1 MEIIQPCGCKKGL
14 HLLYVIDNIYEILVY
29 VYKALH
35 CIADHGKDNQLAGK
49 KERNQLIRRTTII
62 PHVNVIV
69 GYQCGHAFR
78 SVVF

>member
-1 MEIIQPCGCKKGL
+1 M
-14 HLLYVIDNIYEILVY
+14 YVIDNIYEILVY